1 MDQQAE
7 RKADGLKKQAGSKS
21 APLVLGTNNKLLT
34 NTRNGYR
41 EGTGKARSH
50 IEKWRRAGLGEES
63 APATGPGHDRLK
75 SASPAQCALQVVWFT
90 SVPVQGA
97 MQCCAVLPLCQLLLE
112 PELEEVLVPRKL
124 AVSPLES
131 WLSLRY
137 SLPPLLEAP
146 APLEE
151 GELVEETVV
160 LPPSA
165 VPLLEDSEIST
176 PLSCKNVLEIRRRK
190 MNRHKYKK
198 LLKRTKFLRRRVK
211 EGRRK
216 RKQNR
221 FERDLTR
228 IWRRAGLKKA
238 PEGWTTPKIYVK
250 HHQPKGS

>member
-1 MDQQAE
+1 MIVSRVIPRLSALC
-7 RKADGLKKQAGSKS
+7 RFSGSHQYQCKS
-21 APLVLGTNNKLLT
+21 LC
-34 NTRNGYR
+34 
-41 EGTGKARSH
+41 
-50 IEKWRRAGLGEES
+50 S
-63 APATGPGHDRLK
+63 AVQYCH
-75 SASPAQCALQVVWFT
+75 SASFVTSHTHTYSTSAADNKQPPKVWT
-90 SVPVQGA
+90 
-97 MQCCAVLPLCQLLLE
+97 VLD
-112 PELEEVLVPRKL
+112 PELEEVLIPRKL

-146 APLEE
+146 VPLEE
-151 GELVEETVV
+151 VELIEKAVV
-160 LPPSA
+160 LPPLA
-165 VPLLEDSEIST
+165 VPLLEEDESST

-216 RKQNR
+216 KKQVK
-221 FERDLTR
+221 FEKDLKR

-250 HHQPKGS
+250 HHQPKS